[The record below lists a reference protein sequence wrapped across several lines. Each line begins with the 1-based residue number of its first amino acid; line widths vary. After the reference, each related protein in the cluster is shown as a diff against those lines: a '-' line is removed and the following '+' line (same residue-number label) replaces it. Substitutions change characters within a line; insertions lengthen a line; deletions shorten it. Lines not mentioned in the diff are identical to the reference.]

1 MIMTLHPYSNTAK
14 TVEIMSRYRP
24 IAPKPEVPDR
34 LMNNDNSSMSQKIKQ
49 SPYLRNLWQQ
59 LQARPTRTRKRGRT
73 TLPPTTLKRPR
84 IHVFGLS
91 SPSPVESPAKNLSLQ
106 GFAHGLPRLSISVP
120 NLAATVTGSGGGLD
134 TTRATSSLVTLPLP
148 PCSPA
153 VPVAKQ
159 ATAPEPNCLESPGE
173 GNKID
178 LNRVVELPE
187 EKDLL
192 LQLRGP
198 TLSSSVIA
206 PQPVRPVGSSI
217 SVRCISE
224 DPGLTLHVQFT
235 ERPEEVEE
243 EVESD
248 TLPAVISDSNNKER
262 LANSAYKEI
271 IGQPECPWLNSMVT
285 TDGKMG
291 RHSCDRISREIMLH
305 LSDSRVPVS
314 SNGFSCWVRIK
325 WRSKGNKH
333 SINTFCDA
341 IKLSCQSR
349 DYLFTGRFHTDCREA
364 SQSTCND

>member
-1 MIMTLHPYSNTAK
+1 MIMTLQPFSNTAK
-14 TVEIMSRYRP
+14 TAEIMSRYRP
-24 IAPKPEVPDR
+24 IAPKPEVPDK
-34 LMNNDNSSMSQKIKQ
+34 LMNNDKSSMSQKIKQ

-59 LQARPTRTRKRGRT
+59 LQARPTRTRKR
-73 TLPPTTLKRPR
+73 
-84 IHVFGLS
+84 
-91 SPSPVESPAKNLSLQ
+91 

-159 ATAPEPNCLESPGE
+159 ATAPELNCLESPGE

-235 ERPEEVEE
+235 ERPEEEEE

-271 IGQPECPWLNSMVT
+271 IGQSECPWLNSMVT

-291 RHSCDRISREIMLH
+291 RHSRDRISREIMLH